1 MINISIKIQLDER
14 TCTECRDAHKSSIFV
29 RGHFRTVKGKKIY
42 VKAHYRKR

>member
-1 MINISIKIQLDER
+1 MKISINIKLDER